1 MKYSSLLL
9 LIFSF
14 FACKN
19 QHQKNNYSPQ
29 NNTEYF
35 KVQADTIQLAIPD
48 NFTIEEEDFI
58 INFPAMPVRV
68 EDSTDRDVEYSV
80 QMGDSV
86 NYILYFRDY
95 KEGVIQKMGAK
106 RFLQNQEKQVIDKM
120 GFPQEEIFENKE
132 IEISGFP
139 GISLK
144 AGSKK
149 NSFLVYR
156 IYLVGNRLYQLGISH
171 TKRNPTEEE
180 QKNFLDSFQLKNSK
194 VSRS

>member
-1 MKYSSLLL
+1 MKHLSLLL
-9 LIFSF
+9 LFLSL

-19 QHQKNNYSPQ
+19 QNKKNNTLTKDSTQASKIQPDT
-29 NNTEYF
+29 TE
-35 KVQADTIQLAIPD
+35 LATPAH
-48 NFTIEEEDFI
+48 FTIEEEDFV

-106 RFLQNQEKQVIDKM
+106 KFLQNQEKQVIDKM

-171 TKRNPTEEE
+171 TKRKPTEEE